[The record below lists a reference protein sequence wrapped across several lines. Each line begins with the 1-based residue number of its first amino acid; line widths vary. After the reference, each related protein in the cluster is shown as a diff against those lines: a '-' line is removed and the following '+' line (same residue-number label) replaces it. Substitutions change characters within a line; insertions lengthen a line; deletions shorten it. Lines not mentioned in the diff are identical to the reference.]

1 MLKRK
6 RILLK
11 GKKNSNSLILNVL
24 NNMIVST
31 NNKKDRHK

>member
-11 GKKNSNSLILNVL
+11 GKKNNSLILNVL